1 MIDIPVFWLIKQ
13 HVINILF
20 SLLSNGIIF
29 IEGIIYNKENFIKV
43 KPYLK
48 GKPTIKNAFK
58 HLIPIKS

>member
-1 MIDIPVFWLIKQ
+1 M
-13 HVINILF
+13 
-20 SLLSNGIIF
+20 
-29 IEGIIYNKENFIKV
+29 EGIIYNKENFIKV